1 MMTTTATTCFSK
13 SFHFGEFVLNET
25 EDMGRSLVSKYFFK
39 PGVTVAENEP
49 YAWALRSIYWD
60 SKCATCFDSSSDSET
75 PRKHL
80 FRCSACKKIMYCS
93 RKCQI
98 RNWRQH
104 KSECAHINSILMK
117 YGTSALADEIILI
130 IRVLAVLKLPSVDCY
145 LKYCNDRTRFFVAA
159 CGNQHFYQMND
170 YGLSEEEEPNAATD
184 QLIASTV
191 LSSGVFPPIGK
202 DFILKILRIFRGNNF
217 GITDSL
223 MNCVAVGVFP
233 FAAILNHSC
242 APNCILQYS
251 MSANGPRLKVG
262 NTIQSYPCW
271 SLSFHNLTY
280 MSYSKSIN

>member
-1 MMTTTATTCFSK
+1 MMMTTTATTCFRNHS
-13 SFHFGEFVLNET
+13 FVLNET
-25 EDMGRSLVSKYFFK
+25 EDMGRSLVSKYFLK

-117 YGTSALADEIILI
+117 YGTSALADEIIFI

-145 LKYCNDRTRFFVAA
+145 LKYCNDRTRLFVAA

-184 QLIASTV
+184 QLMLQVFSAQEFSRPSEKI
-191 LSSGVFPPIGK
+191 SS
-202 DFILKILRIFRGNNF
+202 
-217 GITDSL
+217 
-223 MNCVAVGVFP
+223 
-233 FAAILNHSC
+233 
-242 APNCILQYS
+242 
-251 MSANGPRLKVG
+251 
-262 NTIQSYPCW
+262 
-271 SLSFHNLTY
+271 
-280 MSYSKSIN
+280 